1 MLISKAEANKAAAN
15 RSIWH
20 GQAHGPD
27 PYRTNMDKIKEERTV
42 KPSKEERKKF
52 IKKENSLK
60 PIGVKREIIGEK
72 QADGYTPSYYK
83 TEDWKSRSKALIEKA
98 GGKCSKC
105 NYEGKGLTMHH
116 LTYAYK
122 PHTEPEEVLECLCK
136 DCHHLKHEIN
146 RIIHGS
152 SSKKI
157 DQPHDLWL
165 GKHHHDKRIKTQV
178 EKFAPWIGL
187 DGRIPLSSVGM
198 KFMDEQGKRAFRAFN
213 EKLKDFLNVEKLEK
227 MQKETPSRR
236 QLRESSRASA
246 LVIKSY
252 QVSTSGDTRQHKDK
266 MRKSFGLSW
275 KRFKKRW
282 EGRVTDEELK
292 RFTEYCE
299 DNGIE
304 HTVD

>member
-1 MLISKAEANKAAAN
+1 MNSYARMLISKAEAN

-20 GQAHGPD
+20 GQAHEPD
-27 PYRTNMDKIKEERTV
+27 PCRKNMDEIREEREEEH
-42 KPSKEERKKF
+42 SKEERSKF

-60 PIGVKREIIGEK
+60 PVGAEREIIGEE
-72 QADGYTPSYYK
+72 QVDNYTPPYYK
-83 TEDWKSRSKALIEKA
+83 TKDWRSRSKALIEKA

-105 NYEGKGLTMHH
+105 NYEGKGLTIHH
-116 LTYAYK
+116 LTYGYK

-152 SSKKI
+152 SSRKI
-157 DQPHDLWL
+157 DQLWNIPSRKTRKEKL
-165 GKHHHDKRIKTQV
+165 IKTKI
-178 EKFAPWIGL
+178 EEFAPWMLG
-187 DGRIPLSSVGM
+187 DDDYCEASRGWR
-198 KFMDEQGKRAFRAFN
+198 GK
-213 EKLKDFLNVEKLEK
+213 LYDFLNTGSRGRLYEIYEKTQSLI
-227 MQKETPSRR
+227 
-236 QLRESSRASA
+236 ESNRASA

-275 KRFKKRW
+275 KRFKKQW

-292 RFTEYCE
+292 EFTEYCE
-299 DNGIE
+299 GNEIE
-304 HTVD
+304 YTVG